1 MDITRLIKEHGPAL
15 IKQLT
20 GKAGF
25 SPDQATAFLP
35 LLVGKVM
42 ELVKGGKFDVASL
55 VGGGDLSG
63 MIGKLGL
70 GAISKQV
77 GVDEAKATAG
87 ATVIVPGILESFGKQ
102 AGGLAGLAGLVG
114 GSKGGAGNLLKKADG
129 LFG

>member
-42 ELVKGGKFDVASL
+42 ELVKGGKFDVAS
-55 VGGGDLSG
+55 
-63 MIGKLGL
+63 
-70 GAISKQV
+70 QV
-77 GVDEAKATAG
+77 GVDEATATAG
-87 ATVIVPGILESFGKQ
+87 ATVIVPGILAPFGKQ

-114 GSKGGAGNLLKKADG
+114 GAKGGAGNLLKKAGG